1 MAGPSVGFAVATKR
15 EPSVLLAPLAALVT
29 LGTAWLLKLAVSG
42 SAAAEATDGTTS
54 VMWLP
59 VAMAAPLVVA
69 VLWGLAAWA
78 DRRWWRLLG
87 SLAAWAGGGYLLLQG
102 PDTLQMSANVAAGL
116 VAGLAWRHRW
126 RCDVALVGVAAVLA
140 PLVVW
145 AAVQMPVSKQLA
157 AISDQ
162 SLKVLEQQA
171 PPNTDPAEL
180 AKAREIGRQRM
191 AQLTDWTLRLYPSL
205 IAIGLLGQALI
216 VLLLV
221 RVAGRRQG
229 LTPVGWGLPPFAR
242 WRLPFYLVWALAAG
256 IGLLVTRRA
265 PWADVGLNLTVLASA
280 ILSVQGLAV
289 QFHLSRRLLPPV
301 GLVAY
306 WTLMGLAFV
315 PLLAVSVLVG
325 LADQWRDLRRLDS
338 GEASA
343 GSQ

>member
-1 MAGPSVGFAVATKR
+1 MKRSPSAYL
-15 EPSVLLAPLAALVT
+15 SPLAALVT
-29 LGTAWLLKLAVSG
+29 LGAASLLNLAGAEVAAGEPAGGTVS
-42 SAAAEATDGTTS
+42 
-54 VMWLP
+54 VLWLP
-59 VAMAAPLVVA
+59 VAAVVPLAVA
-69 VLWGLAAWA
+69 VLWGLAAWG
-78 DRRWWRLLG
+78 DRRTWRLVG
-87 SLAAWAGGGYLLLQG
+87 SLAAWLGSGYLLVQG
-102 PDTLQMSANVAAGL
+102 PDMWSMTANVAAGL

-126 RCDVALVGVAAVLA
+126 RPDVALVGAAAVLA
-140 PLVVW
+140 PLVIW
-145 AAVQMPVSKQLA
+145 AAVQMPVRDQLA

-162 SLKVLEQQA
+162 SLKALEQRA

-180 AKAREIGRQRM
+180 AKAREVGQQRF
-191 AQLTDWTLRLYPSL
+191 AQLTDMTLRLYPSL
-205 IAIGLLGQALI
+205 IATGLLGQALVI
-216 VLLLV
+216 LLLV

-229 LTPVGWGLPPFAR
+229 LVPVGWGLPPFAR

-265 PWADVGLNLTVLASA
+265 PWADVGLNLTVLAAA

-315 PLLAVSVLVG
+315 PLLATSALLG

-338 GEASA
+338 GEANA